1 MRRTALLIVHR
12 ETSDPGRVGR
22 LLSQCGYDL
31 DIRCPNLGHALP
43 ESMAGYDAAVI
54 FGGPMSVND
63 GHDMPGIGA
72 ELAFMP
78 KILESDT
85 PFLGICLGAQ
95 LLARTLGADVWPH
108 PKGLTEIGYYRIIPT
123 KAGATYFDG
132 PTMFYEW
139 HREGFDLP
147 ASATLLAT
155 GETFT
160 NQAFRYGERALG
172 IQFHPEVTREMIGK
186 WTEQGVERLKSPG
199 AQPAEAHIEGMKR
212 YDVAVDRWIRRTIN
226 RLFGT
231 DLPLTVE
238 PDLPVPCTP
247 ASPRAPDKIIPTS

>member
-22 LLSQCGYDL
+22 LLSQGGYDL

-43 ESMAGYDAAVI
+43 ENMAGHDAAVI

-78 KILESDT
+78 KILESDK

-108 PKGLTEIGYYRIIPT
+108 PKALAEIGYYRVIPT
-123 KAGATYFDG
+123 KAGEAYFDG

-160 NQAFRYGERALG
+160 NQAFRYGDNALG
-172 IQFHPEVTREMIGK
+172 IQFHPEVTREMMGR
-186 WTEQGVERLKSPG
+186 WTASGAERLKSPG
-199 AQPAEAHIEGMKR
+199 AQPAEAHFTGMER
-212 YDVAVDRWIRRTIN
+212 HDAAVDRWIRRAIN

-231 DLPLTVE
+231 SLPLAAE
-238 PDLPVPCTP
+238 QFPPV
-247 ASPRAPDKIIPTS
+247 PRAPAEPGAPVA